1 MQNQVH
7 RARARNL
14 RGAIFDQDGL
24 LFDTEA
30 IFQSSWIAAGRAF
43 GVEVPEAYTHA
54 VCGLGRGRLP
64 EMVRRHMP
72 ALDPEA
78 YIVRALAIASERQL
92 SAVPAFK
99 PGVPEILAF
108 YRERGVKMAIASSS
122 TREVVGH
129 NLESSGIR
137 PYFDAVVTGEDVA
150 NGKPAPDIFLLA
162 AERLGLPPADCTVYE
177 DALTGIRAAHAAGCR
192 PVMIPDRL
200 PPTPEIRGICEV
212 FPSFVE
218 VLARDRERMS
228 P

>member
-1 MQNQVH
+1 MNV
-7 RARARNL
+7 

-30 IFQSSWIAAGRAF
+30 IFQASWIAAGREF
-43 GVEVPEAYTHA
+43 GVEVPAAYTHA

-64 EMVRRHMP
+64 EMVRRYMP
-72 ALDPEA
+72 SLDPET

-108 YRERGVKMAIASSS
+108 FRERGVKMAVASSS

-129 NLESSGIR
+129 NLGSSGIR
-137 PYFDAVVTGEDVA
+137 PYFDAVVTGEDVT
-150 NGKPAPDIFLLA
+150 NGKPAPDIFLRA
-162 AERLGLPPADCTVYE
+162 AERLGLPPSDCAVFE

-200 PPTPEIRGICEV
+200 QPTPEIRTVCDV
-212 FPSFVE
+212 HSSFVE
-218 VLARDRERMS
+218 VLAHLRRVDPAARE
-228 P
+228 